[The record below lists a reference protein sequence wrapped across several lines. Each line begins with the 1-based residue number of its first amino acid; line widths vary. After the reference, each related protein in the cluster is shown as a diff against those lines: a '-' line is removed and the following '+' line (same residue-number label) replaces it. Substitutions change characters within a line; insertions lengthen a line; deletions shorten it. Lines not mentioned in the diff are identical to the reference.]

1 MAGVQGSALAA
12 AVCASGGL
20 GSLPAAMLSPEALD
34 LELRTL
40 TGLTNK
46 PYNVNFFCHTP
57 PVVSPKVEAAW
68 RNALQPFFQD
78 WGLTNA
84 DIPTGP
90 GRAPFSNA
98 LAEVLEP
105 YQPKVVSFH
114 FGLPTP
120 NLLARVKSMG
130 SLVLSSAT
138 TLEEGL
144 WLQANGADMVIA
156 QGVESGGHRGMFLSE
171 DISFQIP
178 LQQLLQELT
187 RELKIPVIAAG
198 GIADAEGVKA
208 AMASGAAGVQV
219 GTAFLTCTEATTSQ
233 LHRHALQNP
242 ATVTALTNIFT
253 GRPARGIVN
262 HAVRSLGPMSDLAP
276 AFPLAAAAMIPLR
289 AKAEAAGSSDFSPMW
304 AGQNMRGCLNSSA
317 RETTLR
323 LAAGFLA

>member
-1 MAGVQGSALAA
+1 LVVDYLQLAHGKTQDNRVQEVAEISQ
-12 AVCASGGL
+12 GL
-20 GSLPAAMLSPEALD
+20 K
-34 LELRTL
+34 
-40 TGLTNK
+40 N
-46 PYNVNFFCHTP
+46 
-57 PVVSPKVEAAW
+57 
-68 RNALQPFFQD
+68 
-78 WGLTNA
+78 
-84 DIPTGP
+84 
-90 GRAPFSNA
+90 
-98 LAEVLEP
+98 
-105 YQPKVVSFH
+105 
-114 FGLPTP
+114 
-120 NLLARVKSMG
+120 
-130 SLVLSSAT
+130 
-138 TLEEGL
+138 
-144 WLQANGADMVIA
+144 IA
-156 QGVESGGHRGMFLSE
+156 
-171 DISFQIP
+171 
-178 LQQLLQELT
+178 